1 MLNEGE
7 RWRLLQG
14 DCLGVLKELPA
25 ESAHALVCDP
35 PAGIEFMSQAWDHH
49 KGGRAQWVQWFAS
62 VMREALR
69 VLKPGAHG
77 LVWAM
82 PRTQHWTMTGLEDA
96 GFAIRDVIAHIN
108 GQGWPKGSN
117 ASIAI
122 DRKMGAAREGGTSKA
137 YAGRGGRPVVP
148 KTQTETYGVERDPG
162 GDVRVSTAPATAE
175 AQQWDGWHSG
185 LKPAFEPWI
194 LVQKPFRGSIAK
206 NLLEHG
212 VGALNI
218 DACRIPCEGGS
229 PSQARR
235 DTAAIS
241 GNIGTNGSGG
251 LEDRT
256 SLLRFT
262 EHRAGES
269 LGRYPSNAIFSHNS
283 DCTAERGCTFG
294 CAVYL
299 LERQSGKRK
308 SGAMRAGGERTVAQ
322 HNAYGAPSGLQTKHE
337 ITANE
342 GTAAR
347 FFYCPKAKAEDA
359 RGGPGNTHPT
369 VKHPE
374 LMAYLCKLVTPPDG
388 IVLDPF
394 AGSGSTGVAALAEG
408 FRFVGIE
415 QNGAYREIAEQR
427 LDGKRVERS
436 PAQADNPKASKR
448 GGGKAK

>member
-1 MLNEGE
+1 MLNDGE

-49 KGGRAQWVQWFAS
+49 KGGRAKWVQWFAS

-96 GFAIRDVIAHIN
+96 GFEVCDVIAHMT

-117 ASIAI
+117 MSIGI
-122 DRKMGAAREGGTSKA
+122 DRVLGAESSSKI
-137 YAGRGGRPVVP
+137 
-148 KTQTETYGVERDPG
+148 D
-162 GDVRVSTAPATAE
+162 APASPTTRE
-175 AQQWDGWHSG
+175 AKQWDGWHSQ

-194 LVQKPFRGSIAK
+194 LVQKPFKGSIAK
-206 NLLEHG
+206 NLLKHG

-235 DTAAIS
+235 NTGAIS

-262 EHRAGES
+262 EHRAGEA

-322 HNAYGAPSGLQTKHE
+322 HNAYGAPSGLQTKHD
-337 ITANE
+337 IHANE

-415 QNGAYREIAEQR
+415 QNGAYKEIAEQR

-436 PAQADNPKASKR
+436 PAQANNPKASKR